1 MAEQGS
7 PSMAMD
13 QSQGKLSASD
23 RQLIERLKQ
32 TYPPEVLAE
41 LFAESMFSPSRKY
54 SSYSP

>member
-7 PSMAMD
+7 PSMAME

-41 LFAESMFSPSRKY
+41 LFAESMFSHSRK
-54 SSYSP
+54 